1 MSDLSEANLEAMLI
15 EIRKHLDET
24 GDRIT
29 LIPKYFIVRPSD
41 LEALGLT
48 VADVKKMI
56 KEQNFEK
63 LWEKNN
69 V

>member
-1 MSDLSEANLEAMLI
+1 MAELTEASLEAMLI

-24 GDRIT
+24 GDKIS
-29 LIPKYFIVRPSD
+29 LIPTQLIVRPSD

-48 VADVKKMI
+48 VDEVTKMI
-56 KEQNFEK
+56 KEQN
-63 LWEKNN
+63 N

>member
-24 GDRIT
+24 GDRIS
-29 LIPKYFIVRPSD
+29 LIPTQLIVRPSD

-48 VADVKKMI
+48 VDEVTKMI
-56 KEQNFEK
+56 KE
-63 LWEKNN
+63 KNN